1 MRLLFEGGSYL
12 RAALNNGFTVFQVD
26 IPERNFVWTHSS
38 WDPFAGSTD
47 LSYENH
53 YTFND
58 LIIVLIFFVAGF
70 KNTDFLFFTPQFS
83 RNFLISPPKNDSH
96 IIKEHSFTLPKTL
109 WWIWKK
115 NHGCWCSYL
124 PTSKE
129 TFVGSKNNI
138 FALFIRRLIIV

>member
-115 NHGCWCSYL
+115 IMAVDAHIYL
-124 PTSKE
+124 LQKKLLWDQKT
-129 TFVGSKNNI
+129 TFLH
-138 FALFIRRLIIV
+138 FLYDD